1 MTAGNI
7 REIPRT
13 PLSGIDVVVVGGGLG
28 GLVAAVELFRKGH
41 NVKVLEARSGIEDIG
56 ILVHHFISLTG
67 LILDIGDFIGIGL
80 SAMRQFEKWPDMSA
94 IYESIL
100 YKPAFSMYK
109 IDGEFLG
116 GPYKDGYG
124 WPPPPVARPK
134 LHHALFNYVRSLGIQ
149 VLFSK
154 RVVEYSEDLEKNKA
168 SVVTDIGDRFEADLV
183 IAADGIGTKS
193 WPITL
198 GAPEKPKSSGYAVY
212 RTAFPTKIAFQ
223 NPKVAETFAIPE
235 DGEDVGRLYLGP
247 KTHLIILVNKDITT
261 WLLTH
266 QVKEQFVTNYLT
278 NL

>member
-1 MTAGNI
+1 MLN
-7 REIPRT
+7 
-13 PLSGIDVVVVGGGLG
+13 LDV
-28 GLVAAVELFRKGH
+28 
-41 NVKVLEARSGIEDIG
+41 
-56 ILVHHFISLTG
+56 
-67 LILDIGDFIGIGL
+67 GDFIGIGP
-80 SAMRQFEKWPDMSA
+80 SALRQFDQWPGMTA
-94 IYESIL
+94 IYQSIL

-109 IDGEFLG
+109 VDGEFLG
-116 GPYKDGYG
+116 GPFRDGYG

-134 LHHALFNYVRSLGIQ
+134 FHNALHDYVKSLGIP

-154 RVVEYSEDLEKNKA
+154 RVVEYLEDSEKHKA
-168 SVVTDIGDRFEADLV
+168 SVITDVGERYEADLV

-223 NPKVAETFAIPE
+223 NPKVAKTFALPE
-235 DGEDVGRLYLGP
+235 NGEDVGRLYLGP

-266 QVKEQFVTNYLT
+266 QVRK
-278 NL
+278 